1 MDVWSTVF
9 SFQDYGELL
18 VLVQNSIW
26 AGAVLGVVGGLIG
39 PFVVARNMPFAV
51 HGISELS
58 FAGASASLLL
68 GVNVVTGSLVGS
80 VIAALLIGLL
90 GSRARDRNSII
101 AVLMP
106 FGLGLG
112 ILCLALYKG
121 RAANKFGLLTGQIV
135 SVDNPQ
141 LTFLIVIAAIVVV
154 TLLVIWRP
162 LMFSSVD
169 PDVAAAAG
177 IPVRTLAIV
186 FMLVLG
192 LATAVSVQ
200 IVGALLVLS
209 LLVTPA
215 AAALRLTAN
224 PVVVPVLSTLFAVV
238 SVVGGILLALG
249 GGLPISPYVTT
260 ISFTIWVVCRIIGWR
275 RDQRGRNR
283 VAGRGGRGG
292 RGGRA
297 PGLPAGTSDTSGPS
311 GQSTAV
317 PDTARTEGVR
327 A

>member
-1 MDVWSTVF
+1 MDVLSTVF
-9 SFQDYGELL
+9 SFQDYGQLL

-26 AGAVLGVVGGLIG
+26 AGAVLGIVGGLIG

-80 VIAALLIGLL
+80 VIAALLIGVL
-90 GSRARDRNSII
+90 GSRARERNSII

-141 LTFLIVIAAIVVV
+141 LAFLIVVAAIVVA

-162 LMFSSVD
+162 LMFASVD

-215 AAALRLTAN
+215 AAALRLSSH
-224 PVVVPVLSTLFAVV
+224 PVVVPVLSTVFAVT

-260 ISFTIWVVCRIIGWR
+260 ISFAIWVVCRIIGSR
-275 RDQRGRNR
+275 RDRRGRNR
-283 VAGRGGRGG
+283 VAGRNQRGG
-292 RGGRA
+292 GE
-297 PGLPAGTSDTSGPS
+297 PGLQAGTT
-311 GQSTAV
+311 STAGRKEEV
-317 PDTARTEGVR
+317 SA
-327 A
+327 